1 MKNAFKRF
9 KNIIGMDVQSESKIV
24 EEEKFELK
32 ENVDKVE
39 EIAQRKFILEPLETE
54 TQTVCDVCKEHNV
67 TLKTLN
73 IVKVY
78 GDGTRE
84 AKLDAPRVTHIGGD
98 NKNGVIMCDEC
109 LKQCDNEDKT
119 NFIWAAGMIN
129 ILEENVEKI
138 ESKRQELYV
147 NMETIKNEAEAKI
160 QECLNTDAEFI
171 SELNEIKINI
181 EQLIQ
186 HQQILGNKIE
196 SEMKAM
202 AQENNEGNNVSVHN

>member
-9 KNIIGMDVQSESKIV
+9 KNIIGMDIQSEPKV
-24 EEEKFELK
+24 LEEEKFELK

-39 EIAQRKFILEPLETE
+39 ETVQRKFILEPLETE
-54 TQTVCDVCKEHNV
+54 TETMCDVCRERTV

-78 GDGTRE
+78 GDGTKE
-84 AKLDAPRVTHIGGD
+84 PKLDAPRVTHVGGD
-98 NKNGVIMCDEC
+98 NKNGVIMCDDC
-109 LKQCDNEDKT
+109 LRQCENEDKT

-138 ESKRQELYV
+138 ESKRQELYAD
-147 NMETIKNEAEAKI
+147 MEAIKNEAETRI
-160 QECLNTDAEFI
+160 QECLYKDSEFV
-171 SELNEIKINI
+171 SELNEIKVNI

-196 SEMKAM
+196 AEMRAM
-202 AQENNEGNNVSVHN
+202 SQPNVEDTDMSVHN